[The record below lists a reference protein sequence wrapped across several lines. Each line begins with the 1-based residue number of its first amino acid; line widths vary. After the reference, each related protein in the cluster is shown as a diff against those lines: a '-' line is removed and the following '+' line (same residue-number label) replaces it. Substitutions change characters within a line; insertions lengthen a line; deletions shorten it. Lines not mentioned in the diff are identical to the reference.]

1 MAAMNRMP
9 SAAIGWRFMKPLSVV
24 GGGEEVRAERARHE
38 DLAVGEVD
46 HAEDAVHERVSQCDE
61 GEMAPCAIPR
71 TTSSFHASAEY
82 ALDVERLVRTPDR
95 RTPMIPI
102 ESATRIMRRH
112 GNRSNADIRTM
123 VFVPSPGAE
132 AFAIQRPPTT
142 APRTEPR
149 MSGAR
154 SPAALVRSDLLR
166 LSPSL

>member
-1 MAAMNRMP
+1 
-9 SAAIGWRFMKPLSVV
+9 
-24 GGGEEVRAERARHE
+24 
-38 DLAVGEVD
+38 
-46 HAEDAVHERVSQCDE
+46 
-61 GEMAPCAIPR
+61 MAPCAIPR
-71 TTSSFHASAEY
+71 ITSSFHASAEY
-82 ALDVERLVRTPDR
+82 ALDWSVLYEPQITN
-95 RTPMIPI
+95 TEIPI

-123 VFVPSPGAE
+123 GFVPSPGAE

-154 SPAALVRSDLLR
+154 SSAALVRSDLLR